1 MTTVTKKT
9 TKPQV
14 KKPVEKKIELTK
26 EEQEKMDI
34 FNKTIEHMKKYK
46 KIRGFIVLV
55 DAQDNTELDKETG
68 TGLNVACGN
77 GFVLS
82 NLLMNLNE
90 NIISNFDKAHQI
102 MKFKQKMEEKEK
114 DVDELL
120 KDMIKIISKTED

>member
-14 KKPVEKKIELTK
+14 KKPVEKKIELTE
-26 EEQEKMDI
+26 EEQGKMDV

-55 DAQDNTELDKETG
+55 DAQDNSELDKETG

-77 GFVLS
+77 GFILS

-90 NIISNFDKAHQI
+90 KIISNFDKARQI

-114 DVDELL
+114 DVDELI
-120 KDMIKIISKTED
+120 KDMIKIISKAED

>member
-26 EEQEKMDI
+26 EEQEKMDV

-46 KIRGFIVLV
+46 KVRGFIVLV
-55 DAQDNTELDKETG
+55 DAQDNSELDKETG

-90 NIISNFDKAHQI
+90 NIISNFDKARQI
-102 MKFKQKMEEKEK
+102 MKFKQKMKEKEK

-120 KDMIKIISKTED
+120 KDMIKIISKSED